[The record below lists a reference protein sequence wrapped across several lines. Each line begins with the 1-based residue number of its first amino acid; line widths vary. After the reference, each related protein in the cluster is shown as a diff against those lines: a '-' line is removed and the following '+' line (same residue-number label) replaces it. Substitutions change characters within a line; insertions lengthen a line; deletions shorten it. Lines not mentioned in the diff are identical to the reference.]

1 MAEEQTRSFI
11 KYLSDFVG
19 TYNDTIHSYTKRC
32 SLIYKK
38 VFVFDPEHLMK
49 YTRAQK
55 YNRSCLKNT

>member
-38 VFVFDPEHLMK
+38 VFVFL
-49 YTRAQK
+49 YLYLTQ
-55 YNRSCLKNT
+55 NT